1 MYSIYCETCSTRVTE
16 REYADANDVFMEHV
30 GHSHEVEL
38 VNEAYRQ
45 HGAVAG
51 D

>member
-1 MYSIYCETCSTRVTE
+1 MYSIYCETCSERTTA

-38 VNEAYRQ
+38 VNETYRR
-45 HGAVAG
+45 HELAAS